1 MWIIPDPERGILTMS
16 DPKDDRTPGHKPL
29 LKLWSYDKGD
39 GTKRYRCALKYPLA
53 TASMANLFGDGE
65 TPEAALEA
73 LKAQVLKAV
82 SDLSYVS
89 MLVELAIQED
99 MDDDTRGHLS

>member
-1 MWIIPDPERGILTMS
+1 
-16 DPKDDRTPGHKPL
+16 
-29 LKLWSYDKGD
+29 
-39 GTKRYRCALKYPLA
+39 
-53 TASMANLFGDGE
+53 MANLFGDGE